1 MCRLFGFR
9 SVILSQ
15 VHHSLMRAENALE
28 TQSQDHPHGWGV
40 AYYVAGTPHVI
51 KSDKSAL
58 NDQLFRRVS
67 GIVSSQTVIA
77 HIRNATEGEVNLL
90 NTHPFQFGPWVFA
103 HNGNI
108 KEFATHRTS
117 LINEIAPALRP
128 YVLGE
133 TDSELIFFLIL
144 TELLRKVDLSRAD
157 PPFSTVLASTRL
169 ALSKLEKIIGQFFQ
183 GLNGTDKETYLTFIL
198 TNGKTMLAHQGGKQL
213 FYSTYKNRCVDRDH
227 CKSFSAACENKSE
240 DGYVNHL
247 LFASEPLSGENIWL
261 PLGAGEIKG
270 VDQNMKLNQDR

>member
-15 VHHSLMRAENALE
+15 VHHSLMRADNALE

-77 HIRNATEGEVNLL
+77 HIRNATEGQINLL

-108 KEFATHRTS
+108 KNFGALRNS
-117 LINEIAPALRP
+117 LLNEIAPALRP

-144 TELLRKVDLSRAD
+144 TELFKKVDLSRLD
-157 PPFSTVLASTRL
+157 PAYSVVLACTRA
-169 ALSKLEKIIGQFFQ
+169 ALKKLDTIIGPFFQ
-183 GLNGTDKETYLTFIL
+183 GQNGTDKETYLTFIL

-213 FYSTYKNRCVDRDH
+213 FYSTYKNRCVDRDI
-227 CKSFSAACENKSE
+227 CKSFSKACENKSE

-247 LFASEPLSGENIWL
+247 LFASEPLSGENIWHSL
-261 PLGAGEIKG
+261 NPGEITG
-270 VDQNMKLNQDR
+270 VDQAMKLNQDY